1 MMTIKKF
8 KKQLNCRNNF
18 IHILDNQ
25 KKTLFLPYFKNKN
38 PMNDNYRHDFR
49 KEFKKKEEKN
59 LPNLFK
65 TISSNNE
72 NKLKQE
78 HILRC

>member
-1 MMTIKKF
+1 
-8 KKQLNCRNNF
+8 
-18 IHILDNQ
+18 
-25 KKTLFLPYFKNKN
+25 
-38 PMNDNYRHDFR
+38 MNDNYRHDFR